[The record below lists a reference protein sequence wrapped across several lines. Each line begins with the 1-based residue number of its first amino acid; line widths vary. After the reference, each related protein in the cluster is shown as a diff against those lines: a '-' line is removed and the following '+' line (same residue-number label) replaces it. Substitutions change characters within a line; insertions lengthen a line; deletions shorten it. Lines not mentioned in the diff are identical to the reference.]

1 MKTIKNLLKKGA
13 LLVGLLTA
21 IIHLN
26 AQSIDFAKAA
36 CQQMATI
43 TSDTSVYLA
52 VNTILPDYHGDE
64 KVRVDVVPD
73 KEFCT
78 FMVSDGTWLQNEGHT
93 SYMLYYPIKLENDAV
108 FTHKAFVAD
117 DAAVYYLLNKI
128 SAKSK
133 RPEKCGVF
141 MVDKECVKFA
151 CLSEKDG
158 DIYKTYCPLFGDK
171 NSKVE
176 LIKQKVNTLLV
187 VQMWKIKENINTLV
201 VNLLKCYLILLSI
214 QQMRE
219 MWY

>member
-1 MKTIKNLLKKGA
+1 MLKKTIFIVLIITVTTYLK
-13 LLVGLLTA
+13 
-21 IIHLN
+21 
-26 AQSIDFAKAA
+26 AQCIDFAKAA

-73 KEFCT
+73 KEYCT
-78 FMVSDGTWLQNEGHT
+78 FLVSDGTMLQNEGHA

-158 DIYKTYCPLFGDK
+158 EVYQTYCPLFGDK

-176 LIKQKVNTLLV
+176 LIKQ
-187 VQMWKIKENINTLV
+187 
-201 VNLLKCYLILLSI
+201 IL
-214 QQMRE
+214 
-219 MWY
+219 

>member
-1 MKTIKNLLKKGA
+1 MKSTKNLLKNGV
-13 LLVGLLTA
+13 LIISLLTA

-26 AQSIDFAKAA
+26 AQSIDFAKVA

-78 FMVSDGTWLQNEGHT
+78 FMVSDGTMLQNEGHA

-151 CLSEKDG
+151 CLSEKDAEV
-158 DIYKTYCPLFGDK
+158 YQTYCPLFGDK

-176 LIKQKVNTLLV
+176 LIKQKTIKDYILQLVNKNDHKIYSIIRVGNAYLV
-187 VQMWKIKENINTLV
+187 KEFD
-201 VNLLKCYLILLSI
+201 
-214 QQMRE
+214 
-219 MWY
+219 